1 MGRVNVERGDVR
13 TVATNTPQDQPMRW
27 AEHKASGEATYVGWL
42 RADQNGNACGCKC
55 PACGENLQAV
65 NAGKDASHFLKAN
78 TRGMFFRHPTGHQ
91 RRDCSFLMAKLAA
104 LHLLMERG
112 EIDLP
117 PPRRPGVH
125 QGASGT
131 TYTAE
136 AVGRSWSGRISDKV
150 WLDSQSARITI
161 DGRTVLV
168 QLQAR
173 SNLSSDIA
181 VDGVITIRVNDPIVA
196 SWEPE
201 QILQALRLDSG
212 FSCWEKHWNDDE
224 LNSEAQRK
232 AATAAEEAMDR
243 IPSELGSLDG
253 LSHLQKSETV
263 LHAKVKEILSKAG
276 RLRGPY
282 CDQEVSRVMHDGSL
296 KRLHVHIDSQNLTL
310 SEVRLEA
317 PLQGLVPDVMCIA
330 RSSRNPSESFQLLIE
345 VAVTHRV
352 DTAKRALIARHGLAC
367 VEIDLT
373 LLTTKQRRITVD
385 QLQSAVID
393 DVQCKSWVFNPA
405 LARMVQSKELELE
418 SEDNELLK
426 AWQREEERQ
435 QWLDELSTERLIELL
450 MPALKNY
457 WLTEGYLSV
466 DDGYELLPQEV
477 AARLT
482 RRGFKNAD
490 DAVLLKKQ
498 GLLHCLDDIR
508 SCHLSKHS
516 VGKWSDLAPLAEEP
530 ALQKY
535 LTLGLMALK
544 AYPLNFS
551 LEDVDRVSKLRR
563 KVKESLDAEQRTYAR
578 PASHDALIG
587 RLFPPMRDAVSMTYG
602 TLTAIQEKI
611 DARQAEE
618 RENAAEKARAEA
630 ERTAAIRLELQVE
643 NAQRQKAFEE
653 KEKRRQKLD
662 ALLLRERVHTWR
674 SDTSASTIEPVLRQ
688 FSVVR
693 MIKNYARSGMD
704 VEALLRSA
712 WESRARGHPF
722 RLWISEQSEQDTA
735 NAIMMVGALRTAGLI
750 S

>member
-13 TVATNTPQDQPMRW
+13 TIFTNTPQDQPMRW
-27 AEHKASGEATYVGWL
+27 AEHMSSGKATYVGWL
-42 RADQNGNACGCKC
+42 RADQNGNASGCKC
-55 PACGENLQAV
+55 PACGEDLQAV

-78 TRGMFFRHPTGHQ
+78 TRGMFFRHPSGHQ
-91 RRDCSFLMAKLAA
+91 RKDCSFLMAKLAA

-136 AVGRSWSGRISDKV
+136 AVGRSWSGRITDKV
-150 WLDSQSARITI
+150 WLDNQSARITI

-173 SNLSSDIA
+173 PNLSSDIA
-181 VDGVITIRVNDPIVA
+181 VDGVITIRVDDPIVA

-212 FSCWEKHWNDDE
+212 FSCWEKHWDDDE
-224 LNSEAQRK
+224 LNAEAQQK
-232 AATAAEEAMDR
+232 AVTAAEESMDR
-243 IPSELGSLDG
+243 IPPELGSLDG

-276 RLRGPY
+276 RLRSPDCGQP
-282 CDQEVSRVMHDGSL
+282 VPRVMHGGSQ
-296 KRLHVHIDSQNLTL
+296 KRPHVHIDSQSLTL

-330 RSSRNPSESFQLLIE
+330 RSSQNPSESFQLLIE

-352 DTAKRALIARHGLAC
+352 DAAKRALIARRGLAC
-367 VEIDLT
+367 IEIDLT
-373 LLTTKQRRITVD
+373 LLMTKQRRITVD
-385 QLQSAVID
+385 QLQSAVIN

-405 LARMVQSKELELE
+405 LARMVKSKELELE
-418 SEDNELLK
+418 REDNELRK
-426 AWQREEERQ
+426 AGKREEERQ

-450 MPALKNY
+450 IPALKNY
-457 WLTEGYLSV
+457 WLTEGYMSV

-477 AARLT
+477 AARLV
-482 RRGFKNAD
+482 RRGFKDAD
-490 DAVLLKKQ
+490 DTVLLKKE

-508 SCHLSKHS
+508 SRHLSKRS
-516 VGKWSDLAPLAEEP
+516 VGKWGGLERLAEEP
-530 ALQKY
+530 SLQKY

-544 AYPLNFS
+544 VYSSNLS
-551 LEDVDRVSKLRR
+551 VEDLDRVSKLRQ
-563 KVKESLDAEQRTYAR
+563 KVKESLDAGQRTYAR

-587 RLFPPMRDAVSMTYG
+587 RLFPPMRNAVSKPYG
-602 TLTAIQEKI
+602 TLTALQK
-611 DARQAEE
+611 AE
-618 RENAAEKARAEA
+618 REQAAETARVEA
-630 ERTAAIRLELQVE
+630 ERTAAIQRELQIE
-643 NAQRQKAFEE
+643 NAQQKKIFEE
-653 KEKRRQKLD
+653 KEKHRQKLD
-662 ALLLRERVHTWR
+662 DLLLRERVHTWR

-688 FSVVR
+688 FKVDR

-704 VEALLRSA
+704 VVALLRSA

-722 RLWISEQSEQDTA
+722 RLWIREQSEQDTTKA
-735 NAIMMVGALRTAGLI
+735 VMIVEALRTAGLV

>member
-1 MGRVNVERGDVR
+1 MGRVNVECGDVR
-13 TVATNTPQDQPMRW
+13 KVATNTPQDQPMRW
-27 AEHKASGEATYVGWL
+27 AEHKARGEVTYVGWL
-42 RADQNGNACGCKC
+42 LADQNGNACGCKC
-55 PACGENLQAV
+55 PACGEDLQAV
-65 NAGKDASHFLKAN
+65 NAGKDASHFLKVN
-78 TRGMFFRHPTGHQ
+78 TRGMFFRHPSGHQ
-91 RRDCSFLMAKLAA
+91 RKDCSFLVAKLAA

-136 AVGRSWSGRISDKV
+136 AVGRSWRGRITDKV
-150 WLDSQSARITI
+150 WLDSQSATITI

-173 SNLSSDIA
+173 PNLSSGIA
-181 VDGVITIRVNDPIVA
+181 VDGVITIRVDDPIVA

-201 QILQALRLDSG
+201 KILQELRLNNG
-212 FSCWEKHWNDDE
+212 FSCWEKHWDDDE
-224 LNSEAQRK
+224 LSAEAQRK
-232 AATAAEEAMDR
+232 AATAAEAAMDR

-253 LSHLQKSETV
+253 LSQLQKSETV

-282 CDQEVSRVMHDGSL
+282 CEQEVSRVMHDGSQ
-296 KRLHVHIDSQNLTL
+296 KRLHVHIDSQSLTL
-310 SEVRLEA
+310 SEVRLET

-330 RSSRNPSESFQLLIE
+330 WSSRNPSERFQLLIE

-352 DTAKRALIARHGLAC
+352 DEAKRALIARHGLAC
-367 VEIDLT
+367 IEIDLT

-405 LARMVQSKELELE
+405 LARMVKSKELELE
-418 SEDNELLK
+418 REDNELLK
-426 AWQREEERQ
+426 AGQREKERQ

-450 MPALKNY
+450 IPALKHY
-457 WLTEGYLSV
+457 WLTEGYMSV
-466 DDGYELLPQEV
+466 DDGHELLPQEV
-477 AARLT
+477 AARLG
-482 RRGFKNAD
+482 RRGFKDAD
-490 DAVLLKKQ
+490 DTELLKKE

-508 SCHLSKHS
+508 SRHLSNRS
-516 VGKWSDLAPLAEEP
+516 IGEWSGLARLAEEP
-530 ALQKY
+530 KLQKY
-535 LTLGLMALK
+535 ITLGLIALK
-544 AYPLNFS
+544 AYPLNIS
-551 LEDVDRVSKLRR
+551 PEDMDRVSELRR
-563 KVKESLDAEQRTYAR
+563 KVRQSLDAEQRTYAR

-587 RLFPPMRDAVSMTYG
+587 RLFPPMRDAVSMPYG
-602 TLTAIQEKI
+602 TLTALREKI
-611 DARQAEE
+611 DARQAVEREKAEE
-618 RENAAEKARAEA
+618 RARAEA
-630 ERTAAIRLELQVE
+630 ERTAANRRELQIE
-643 NAQRQKAFEE
+643 YAQRQKAFVEN
-653 KEKRRQKLD
+653 EKRRQKLD
-662 ALLLRERVHTWR
+662 GLLLRERVHTWR

-688 FSVVR
+688 FNVVR
-693 MIKNYARSGMD
+693 ITKNYARSGMD

-735 NAIMMVGALRTAGLI
+735 KAIMIVEALRTASLVF
-750 S
+750 